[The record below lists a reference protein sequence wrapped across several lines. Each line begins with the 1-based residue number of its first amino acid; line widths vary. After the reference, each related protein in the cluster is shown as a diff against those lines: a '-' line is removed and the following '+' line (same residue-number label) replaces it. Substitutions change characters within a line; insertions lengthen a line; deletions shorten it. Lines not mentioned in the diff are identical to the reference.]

1 MSLFGTYKAGFD
13 VSKGLEPIAFPEAT
27 LAMEVQQTRVYGSTT
42 SAGSAFTITLPPV
55 AAAKGQA
62 YMIYMV
68 ARNGTKDITIED
80 NNGDAG
86 FSDLKLD
93 LADQYYVLMSDGQNW
108 FHVAAF
114 KQENDL
120 ILIHRVEESLDV
132 GTIFVA
138 DGDYRVTSV
147 AFMVDVAGGGSS
159 TGTAVK
165 AAATATPVKGTTPL
179 HTADSIELDAS
190 AHTIQTETLTST
202 VADLILAAGEKIGYD
217 LDGTLTNLAGIFI
230 IHLRRL

>member
-13 VSKGLEPIAFPEAT
+13 VSKGLEPISFPEAT
-27 LAMEVQQTRVYGSTT
+27 LAMEVQQTSVYGSTT

-68 ARNGTKDITIED
+68 ARDGVKNITIED
-80 NNGDAG
+80 NAGDAAFG
-86 FSDLKLD
+86 DIILD
-93 LADQYYVLMSDGQNW
+93 LADQYYVLLSDGRNW
-108 FHVAAF
+108 VHVAAF

-120 ILIHRVEESLDV
+120 VIIHRVEAALDV

-147 AFMVDVAGGGSS
+147 AFMVDVAGSS
-159 TGTAVK
+159 GTGTAVK
-165 AAATATPVKGTTPL
+165 AAATATPVKSTTPL

-190 AHTIQTETLTST
+190 AHTIQTETLTAT

-217 LDGTLTNLAGIFI
+217 LDGTITSLDGIFI